1 MPIDYVAIDLETTG
15 LNADRDAII
24 ELAAVRFGAGG
35 VTDTFQSLLRPAVQ
49 VPLRVLQLTG
59 ISAPDLAMAPA
70 PSDVLPAFADFIGD
84 RLLVGHSIGQDVAF
98 LRRAGLALGQGQ
110 IDTFELATVLLPG
123 MGRYGLSHLVERLGL
138 PVARDAHRAL
148 ADAQMHRLL
157 FEALL
162 ARAAGLPRPILA
174 AAAELAERVPSWQ
187 LGPIFSRALTSEGV
201 ADAKASVEPW
211 PAPND
216 EAWPDAPPGS
226 GPDGDP
232 DPERLEGLLAPG
244 GRLESLAPAAYEDR
258 PVQRRMLRA
267 VARTFAEEGQLLVEA
282 GTGTGKTLAY
292 LLPAAAWAARGEPVV
307 VATHTVALQ
316 EQILRQDLPLA
327 RRILDWPLR
336 AEVLK
341 GRSHYLCRSAL
352 ERFLRRPQL
361 DAVGARFA
369 AKLLIWSRMTRSG
382 DRAELLLPP
391 EEQALWRQVSA
402 EHGCPTGGCSASGA
416 GACWLPQARARA
428 AAADLVLVNHALLLA
443 DHGADRSLLPA
454 YRRLVIDEAHHLE
467 EAATHALSIG
477 VDRGSL
483 EALLVELQAVDGPLA
498 LALATVE
505 SDARAARPQAARV
518 QAAAET
524 ARGAAAACFT
534 ELDHFLAEVQGG
546 RHAGEVR
553 FTEGLRRQAAWL
565 GLELAVETLL
575 DRLAAVLAQLD
586 ALEGSLAAAAQ
597 VPLRRPRTALEG
609 MVAGLDRI
617 VLRPRRDQVS
627 WAARTDTGRAAL
639 HAAPL
644 DVSAPLADGVFR
656 DLRGLVLTSA
666 TLRAGDDFEFL
677 RERLGLPDAEGLAL
691 EAPFDLRSTLLV
703 CAPADMPPPQ
713 APDYQP
719 CLDQTLIQLAR
730 ASAGRM
736 LVLYTSHAGLRRS
749 YHAIR
754 QPLGDAGI
762 VVIGQGLDGPRHH
775 LVETLRRGDH
785 PTVLLGTRSMW
796 EGIDVPGEA
805 LSVVV
810 IARLPF
816 DVPTDPVFQARAER
830 FDDGFLQYAVPQSV
844 LRFRQGLGRLIRG
857 SRDRGVA
864 VILDS
869 RFHGRGYGQLFQEAL
884 PDCATSS
891 ASRTD
896 VAAIARDFL
905 ERDEGAESTSR
916 SALV

>member
-1 MPIDYVAIDLETTG
+1 MPIEYVAIDLETTG
-15 LNADRDAII
+15 LNTDRDAII
-24 ELAAVRFGAGG
+24 ELAAVRFGAEG
-35 VTDTFQSLLRPAVQ
+35 VTDTFQSLLRPQVQ

-59 ISAPDLAMAPA
+59 IAASDLAGAPPA
-70 PSDVLPAFADFIGD
+70 SEVLPAFADFLGD
-84 RLLVGHSIGQDVAF
+84 RLLVGHSVGQDVAF
-98 LRRAGLALGQGQ
+98 LRRAGLAMGQGQ

-138 PVARDAHRAL
+138 QVPADAHRAL
-148 ADAQMHRLL
+148 ADAQMHRRL
-157 FEALL
+157 FLALL

-174 AAAELAERVPSWQ
+174 AAADLAQRVPSWQ
-187 LGPIFSRALTSEGV
+187 LGPVFTRSIEAGRV
-201 ADAKASVEPW
+201 PDAGTATEAW
-211 PAPND
+211 PIGDD
-216 EAWPDAPPGS
+216 EAWPDALPGAQ
-226 GPDGDP
+226 PDGDP
-232 DPERLEGLLAPG
+232 DPKALEALLAPG
-244 GRLESLAPAAYEDR
+244 GRLEALAPTAYEDR

-267 VARTFAEEGQLLVEA
+267 VAQTFADEGQLLVEA

-292 LLPAAAWAARGEPVV
+292 LLPAAAWAARGEAVV

-336 AEVLK
+336 AAVLK

-352 ERFLRRPQL
+352 ERLLRRPQL

-369 AKLLIWSRMTRSG
+369 AKLLIWSRMTRTG

-402 EHGCPTGGCSASGA
+402 EAGCPTGACASAGA
-416 GACWLPQARARA
+416 GACWLPRARARA
-428 AAADLVLVNHALLLA
+428 AAADLILVNHALLLA
-443 DHGADRSLLPA
+443 DSGAERTLLPA
-454 YRRLVIDEAHHLE
+454 YQRLVIDEAHHLE
-467 EAATHALSIG
+467 SAATSALSSG
-477 VDRGSL
+477 VDRGRL
-483 EALLVELQAVDGPLA
+483 EALLAELQAVDGPLA
-498 LALATVE
+498 LALAAATG
-505 SDARAARPQAARV
+505 DTDRARSFAARV

-524 ARGAAAACFT
+524 ARVEAAACFT

-575 DRLAAVLAQLD
+575 DRLGAVQAQLA
-586 ALEGSLAAAAQ
+586 ALEGELAGAAP
-597 VPLRRPRTALEG
+597 VPLRRPRSRLDDLIAT
-609 MVAGLDRI
+609 LDRI

-639 HAAPL
+639 HVAPL
-644 DVSAPLADGVFR
+644 DVAAPLAAGVFQ

-666 TLRAGDDFEFL
+666 TLRAGDDFEFI

-703 CAPADMPPPQ
+703 CAPADMPAPQ

-719 CLDQTLIQLAR
+719 SLDQTLIQLAR
-730 ASAGRM
+730 ASRGRM

-762 VVIGQGLDGPRHH
+762 AVIGQGLDGPRHH
-775 LVETLRRGDH
+775 LVETLRRGEH

-884 PDCATSS
+884 PDCSRST

-896 VAAIARDFL
+896 VAAVARDFL
-905 ERDEGAESTSR
+905 ARDEGAESTSG